1 MPPNPNTST
10 RAEFTASYLAIA
22 PLPADPSVS
31 AKWTHLV
38 NSLLALIKALGEHEA
53 MQRNNQQTYMTPA
66 KDKNAQYFAW
76 DFVGRTIVGGFSI
89 KLSFCHLHILGGL
102 RGSVALLFSSWWE
115 CHTRWS
121 YQKTPHVSF
130 QELYSL

>member
-1 MPPNPNTST
+1 MPDPNTST

-22 PLPADPSVS
+22 PLPSDLEIS
-31 AKWTHLV
+31 AKWTRLV

-76 DFVGRTIVGGFSI
+76 NFVGRTIVGS
-89 KLSFCHLHILGGL
+89 
-102 RGSVALLFSSWWE
+102 
-115 CHTRWS
+115 
-121 YQKTPHVSF
+121 Q
-130 QELYSL
+130 

>member
-1 MPPNPNTST
+1 MPPDPNTST

-31 AKWTHLV
+31 AKWTRLV

-76 DFVGRTIVGGFSI
+76 DFVGRTIVGSTI
-89 KLSFCHLHILGGL
+89 SVLHSHVYSFRQRSWHCSPARSGMLAI
-102 RGSVALLFSSWWE
+102 RGIVGK
-115 CHTRWS
+115 TR
-121 YQKTPHVSF
+121 YT
-130 QELYSL
+130 

>member
-22 PLPADPSVS
+22 PLPSDPSVS
-31 AKWTHLV
+31 AKWTRLV

-76 DFVGRTIVGGFSI
+76 DFVGRTIVGSLFY
-89 KLSFCHLHILGGL
+89 FCFRCVIVCSCRVLPNESGI
-102 RGSVALLFSSWWE
+102 ALLLAAGTLIFIVLME
-115 CHTRWS
+115 RHD
-121 YQKTPHVSF
+121 YA
-130 QELYSL
+130 

>member
-31 AKWTHLV
+31 AKWTRLV

-76 DFVGRTIVGGFSI
+76 DFVGRTIVGGFFFQLCS
-89 KLSFCHLHILGGL
+89 
-102 RGSVALLFSSWWE
+102 LFAI
-115 CHTRWS
+115 
-121 YQKTPHVSF
+121 YI
-130 QELYSL
+130 SLVVCEEV